1 MEYPITSKSFA
12 LLLILA
18 SLQSEA
24 HIHNGLFWHFSDV
37 HVDLDYTNNNCK
49 GPYGDLKC
57 DSPLRLW
64 ISALNASLKM
74 ISTRPDFVIFSGDSV
89 AHTTLTLEAFE
100 ATMETVASVL
110 KATFPSNRKD
120 SIPVI
125 LSLGNHDV
133 FPDNRMSAED
143 GDPSRKS
150 WCTRLGSSTKFWG
163 DWIANETK
171 ADSSRFSDGC
181 FYSRIIQI
189 GNLTSIRIISL
200 NGLIYARRN
209 TLGNASLPDPLGQ
222 FTWLI
227 TQLKSARHQNQKVL
241 IVMHF
246 PIGAPENSPIVFRHL
261 HDVYNARIL
270 EIFSEFADVISLGLF
285 GHQHT
290 DSYRVL
296 EVQSADKAKKNT
308 MVPLFFLP
316 SISPLYLQNLGGFRP
331 RIRIFNY
338 SMNIPDTSLPPTLEI
353 QDFHQFYANIST
365 TSKTPWDLEYVA
377 TKAYN
382 LSNLSGSSIKG
393 LLDSFE
399 NDQELWCSYWNH
411 ELGIGMAHNSG
422 PCPHLYSN
430 RHCRHMC
437 SLRHVHF
444 PSLDECLSNC
454 DKIEDSTVASPR
466 MKSDDNWNV
475 VPVIVLVIVAFVA
488 ILIGV
493 VLLANR
499 ELCRRKNGSRG
510 SRRRLDINER
520 RSTYLIAYR
529 QPALNGVTLR
539 RSTVDEE
546 GLVLGNGFQNDELKA
561 LNVEEEAEDGAYDAD
576 ASGDEDEIPLKISS
590 SPKEDFYSLNTS
602 IENRSL
608 LQSVKSIPLYS
619 SQQAASQKNHDI
631 FDIEDVD
638 DKPYTTNVSV

>member
-1 MEYPITSKSFA
+1 MCRVS
-12 LLLILA
+12 
-18 SLQSEA
+18 
-24 HIHNGLFWHFSDV
+24 LFWHFSDV
-37 HVDLDYTNNNCK
+37 HVDLDYTNNNCT

-64 ISALNASLKM
+64 ISALNASRKM
-74 ISTRPDFVIFSGDSV
+74 VPTRPDFVIFSGDSV
-89 AHTTLTLEAFE
+89 AHTNTTREAFE

-120 SIPVI
+120 SVPVI

-133 FPDNRMSAED
+133 YPDNSMSAED
-143 GDPSRKS
+143 DDPLRRS
-150 WCTRLGSSTKFWG
+150 WCTRLGSSTRFWG

-171 ADSSRFSDGC
+171 ADSSRFNDGC
-181 FYSRIIQI
+181 FYSRIVRV

-209 TLGNASLPDPLGQ
+209 TLGNASLSDPLGQ
-222 FTWLI
+222 FSWLI
-227 TQLKSARHQNQKVL
+227 TQLKSARQQNQKVI

-246 PIGAPENSPIVFRHL
+246 PIGAPENSPVVFRHL
-261 HDVYNARIL
+261 HDAYNARL
-270 EIFSEFADVISLGLF
+270 LKIFSEFADVISLGLF

-296 EVQSADKAKKNT
+296 EVQSTDKAMKNT
-308 MVPLFFLP
+308 IVPIFFIP
-316 SISPLYLQNLGGFRP
+316 SISPLYLENLGGFRP

-338 SMNIPDTSLPPTLEI
+338 SVNTPDTSLPSSLEI
-353 QDFHQFYANIST
+353 QDFHQFYADISNT
-365 TSKTPWDLEYVA
+365 KTPWDLEYVA

-422 PCPHLYSN
+422 PCPQLNST

-444 PSLDECLSNC
+444 PALDECLSNC
-454 DKIEDSTVASPR
+454 DKIADSTVASPR
-466 MKSDDNWNV
+466 TKSDDNWNV
-475 VPVIVLVIVAFVA
+475 VPIIVLVIVAFLA

-510 SRRRLDINER
+510 SRRRLNLNER

-529 QPALNGVTLR
+529 QPGLNGVTLR
-539 RSTVDEE
+539 RSTLDEE

-576 ASGDEDEIPLKISS
+576 ASGDEDEIPVRIPTI
-590 SPKEDFYSLNTS
+590 PKGDFYSLNGS
-602 IENRSL
+602 IGSRRFM
-608 LQSVKSIPLYS
+608 QSVKPIPLYS
-619 SQQAASQKNHDI
+619 SQQVSPPRNHDI
-631 FDIEDVD
+631 FDIEDVN
-638 DKPYTTNVSV
+638 DKPYNTNVSA